1 MDEKTIRTV
10 LSGYKIHNC
19 EVMIREDVS
28 SQLECGLCVNVS
40 DAKLCQITVD
50 EFIDVLLGT
59 RKYIPCL
66 YVLNK
71 IDGISLEECDR
82 LAHLDHHVVISCEV
96 GLK

>member
-1 MDEKTIRTV
+1 MHPPVASD
-10 LSGYKIHNC
+10 
-19 EVMIREDVS
+19 
-28 SQLECGLCVNVS
+28 S
-40 DAKLCQITVD
+40 DAGLHQINVD

-66 YVLNK
+66 YVMNK

-82 LAHLDHHVVISCEV
+82 LARLDHHVIISCEL

>member
-19 EVMIREDVS
+19 EVMIRQDVS
-28 SQLECGLCVNVS
+28 PQYGPSLVGDS
-40 DAKLCQITVD
+40 DTRLHQITVD

-82 LAHLDHHVVISCEV
+82 LARLDHHVVISCELS
-96 GLK
+96 LK

>member
-19 EVMIREDVS
+19 EVMIRQDVS
-28 SQLECGLCVNVS
+28 PQCGPS
-40 DAKLCQITVD
+40 DVGDLIGLHQITVD

-82 LAHLDHHVVISCEV
+82 LARLDHHVIISCEL

>member
-1 MDEKTIRTV
+1 MLNAV
-10 LSGYKIHNC
+10 
-19 EVMIREDVS
+19 
-28 SQLECGLCVNVS
+28 CVNVS
-40 DAKLCQITVD
+40 DITLRQITVD

-71 IDGISLEECDR
+71 IDSISLEECDR
-82 LAHLDHHVVISCEV
+82 LARLDHHVVISCEV